1 MSNGITKG
9 ITNGITNINKCI
21 KLLGYRT
28 LKSNIFNIEKLKI
41 NNTTE
46 NIIRGGKENYHLLN
60 RGFSN
65 IKQIGIIGWG
75 SQAPSQV
82 QNLNDTLRS
91 INSDIKIKVGLR
103 ENSSSWKKVIN
114 TQGLSSDNVGE
125 ISKVLHESD
134 MNIILISDYAQATN
148 YDFIFKHI
156 RPNTTLGFS
165 HGFLL
170 GHLDNIGIS
179 FPKDINVVM
188 MAPKGMGPSLRKCY
202 LQNSGINSSISVYQD
217 IDGTA
222 LDKVLSWG
230 IGVGSP
236 YIFETSM
243 KEEYISDLFGERA
256 ILLGGIHGIVEYLFR
271 DFIIKLTHPE
281 KAFVMSVKNLTS
293 VINEKISKDGLLQL
307 YIDLNEC
314 DKQEF
319 RTYYSK
325 SYNICK
331 ELFTEIYDEVNY
343 GNEIR
348 SVILN
353 GNRYFK
359 KIDNSYMWK
368 IGNNLYKNNF
378 EEYSKSNLNLNS
390 DDSKSTYYLKNN
402 ICAKTAGIYI
412 GGMMAQ
418 IDILLNNGH
427 SYSEIVN
434 ESIIEATDSLNPYM
448 DERGIA
454 HMIDNCST
462 TARLGARKW
471 APRLDYLLQQNMD
484 LSLKKDDESEIIN
497 KFTNHKIHTAIKTL
511 YKFKV

>member
-1 MSNGITKG
+1 MFKSISGKLTKLNNNLPIIT
-9 ITNGITNINKCI
+9 
-21 KLLGYRT
+21 RT
-28 LKSNIFNIEKLKI
+28 LTSNIFNIEKLKI

-46 NIIRGGKENYHLLN
+46 NIIKGGKEHYHLLQK
-60 RGFSN
+60 GFSN

-91 INSDIKIKVGLR
+91 IQSDIKIKVGLR
-103 ENSSSWKKVIN
+103 ENSSSWEKVIN

-125 ISKVLHESD
+125 ISEVLRESD
-134 MNIILISDYAQATN
+134 MNIILISDYAQATH

-170 GHLDNIGIS
+170 GHLQNIGIS

-188 MAPKGMGPSLRKCY
+188 VAPKGMGPSLRDLY
-202 LQNSGINSSISVYQD
+202 LKESGINSSIAIHQD
-217 IDGTA
+217 IDGSA
-222 LDKVLSWG
+222 LDKALSWG
-230 IGVGSP
+230 IGIGSP
-236 YIFETSM
+236 YIFETTM
-243 KEEYISDLFGERA
+243 KDEYISDLFGERA
-256 ILLGGIHGIVEYLFR
+256 ILLGGIHGIVEYLFKE
-271 DFIIKLTHPE
+271 FILKLTHPE

-293 VINEKISKDGLLQL
+293 VINEKISKYGLLQL
-307 YIDLNEC
+307 YLDLNEC
-314 DKQEF
+314 DKREF
-319 RTYYSK
+319 RSYYSK
-325 SYNICK
+325 SYYICK
-331 ELFTEIYDEVNY
+331 DLFTEIYDEVNY

-353 GNRYFK
+353 GNRDIK

-368 IGNNLYKNNF
+368 VGNKLYKDNF
-378 EEYSKSNLNLNS
+378 EEYSQSNLNLNN
-390 DDSKSTYYLKNN
+390 DDSKSTYYLKDN

-448 DERGIA
+448 DERGVA

-471 APRLDYLLQQNMD
+471 APRLDYLLQQNM
-484 LSLKKDDESEIIN
+484 SLTLKTEDETDIIN
-497 KFTNHKIHTAIKTL
+497 KFTNHKIHTAIETL
-511 YKFKV
+511 YIFKV